1 MSRPAVNGIVP
12 FLHLG
17 AISLYK
23 DPGAEFFARQ
33 NVDLIINVTKEKDFQ
48 TPYNV
53 MQETP
58 VTVRLS
64 VLDKNTEADKML
76 DALPALADL
85 VHSYV
90 SRSKHVLVHCQHGL
104 QLSFT
109 VVVAYIR
116 KYRRDMYTS
125 QVITNHWTR
134 QDYLDK
140 SIEFVKQ
147 KRPDTFGGSQP
158 GKEYM
163 NFKRALK
170 TFDRTLY
177 EAG

>member
-1 MSRPAVNGIVP
+1 
-12 FLHLG
+12 
-17 AISLYK
+17 LYQ
-23 DPGAEFFARQ
+23 DPEAEFFARQ
-33 NVDLIINVTKEKDFQ
+33 KVDLIINVTKEKGFETPYSIVQQ
-48 TPYNV
+48 TP
-53 MQETP
+53 M
-58 VTVRLS
+58 TVRLS
-64 VLDKNTEADKML
+64 VLDKNTEADTVL

-85 VHSYV
+85 IHSYV

-104 QLSFT
+104 QRSAT

-116 KYRRDMYTS
+116 RHRRDMYTP
-125 QVITNHWTR
+125 QVITNHWTG

-147 KRPDTFGGSQP
+147 KRPDIFGGSTP

-170 TFDRTLY
+170 TFDKNLY
-177 EAG
+177 EAGQ